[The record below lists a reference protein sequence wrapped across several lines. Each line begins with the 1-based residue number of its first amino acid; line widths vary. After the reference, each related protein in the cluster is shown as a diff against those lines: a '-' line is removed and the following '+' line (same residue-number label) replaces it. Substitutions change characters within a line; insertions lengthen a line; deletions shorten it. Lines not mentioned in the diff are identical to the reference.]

1 MGAEAMY
8 GNKCPLRLFFF
19 QFCLFGLPFTAF
31 CSRDPQ
37 DCFIFPCSP
46 VSDKCRLQTGT
57 PVSLNS
63 ALVSLNN
70 VPVSSPA
77 GGGGGGGTPWNFWW
91 GCTARISKSR
101 PNFIPNN
108 AIFTPVF
115 RPGLKNPY
123 PFSDLTLHSICISAE
138 RKST

>member
-77 GGGGGGGTPWNFWW
+77 GGGGGGVLLGIFGGGVPPASPNPDP
-91 GCTARISKSR
+91 ISYQTMPFSH
-101 PNFIPNN
+101 
-108 AIFTPVF
+108 
-115 RPGLKNPY
+115 
-123 PFSDLTLHSICISAE
+123 PFSDLA
-138 RKST
+138 